1 MDRKKTFELLLKN
14 RFLILSCVVLILGT
28 LFGTSVLK
36 IIPEEVCGNLFI
48 ILSEKS
54 ESFMG
59 CFLNKFCFSFVILL
73 GIYLSGFSI
82 IGTVLT
88 FSTIFIN
95 GMVYGIQN
103 GILYMFYSSDYILS
117 GLLSYALST
126 LYFGFLIIIMAESS
140 VFSSRRILDILK
152 NKNTEK
158 PHYNAKNQTVKF
170 FTFTAIFMGI
180 SVFYAYILPI
190 IQNRFEVF
198 SLAV

>member
-48 ILSEKS
+48 IISEKS

-158 PHYNAKNQTVKF
+158 THYNAKNQTVKF